1 MRISELIA
9 LLNSYQ
15 DKWGDLPVYVA
26 SDIWLNFFYA
36 PDFSKRSQVLAHD
49 KRNDELAP
57 YDDRVSYEYTADE
70 NVDKH
75 FRSVNLVPPEY
86 RGETVLGLWID
97 YDDPDVKEDV

>member
-15 DKWGDLPVYVA
+15 DKWGDLPVYIA
-26 SDIWLNFFYA
+26 SGTPLEFYT
-36 PDFSKRSQVLAHD
+36 PDFSKRSLVLAHD
-49 KRNDELAP
+49 KRNDD
-57 YDDRVSYEYTADE
+57 YGDSMGYEYAVDE

-75 FRSVNLVPPEY
+75 FRSVELVPPEY
-86 RGETVLGLWID
+86 RGEIVLGLWID